1 MGTFTYDI
9 RSGGGVLAQKQTKI
23 LMGCM
28 TVTVTA
34 KILRTLHMYPTLSYL
49 LLNDTRIK
57 VNQVKASSGETALLL
72 ASKLNHTEIVK

>member
-1 MGTFTYDI
+1 MT
-9 RSGGGVLAQKQTKI
+9 SALGGGVLAQKQTKI

-28 TVTVTA
+28 TVTA

-49 LLNDTRIK
+49 LLNGTRIK